1 MKLDNRKVR
10 TLRKLVEFGADTEK
24 KITDLGL
31 EDIVRMNKET
41 GLTFQEMELV
51 SELKEAIREK
61 QVISYLVL
69 REEKDETRRGDE
81 ERGNDTNAE
90 GNAGVYREDA

>member
-41 GLTFQEMELV
+41 GLTFQEMEFV
-51 SELKEAIREK
+51 SELRKGFLLKKI
-61 QVISYLVL
+61 LL
-69 REEKDETRRGDE
+69 F
-81 ERGNDTNAE
+81 
-90 GNAGVYREDA
+90 